1 MAVLKMRDASL
12 GYGVTTV
19 LHDVTIAVEP
29 GIALALIGANGSGK
43 STLLKGIIG
52 LCSVTGS
59 LELTG
64 EVGYVP
70 QHQDI
75 DSSFPISA
83 KGVVEI
89 GLYATTP
96 WWRRIDSHQVN
107 AALSQVNLM
116 DKAVERFG
124 NLSGGQRQRV
134 LIARALVTQ
143 PALMLLDEP
152 FNGLDTT
159 SRDVLVQVL
168 TELKR
173 QGAAIIVSTH
183 DYSLAEQLCE
193 QTAIVANGRI
203 TVYDTDQ
210 ALTHHVH

>member
-1 MAVLKMRDASL
+1 MVVLNIREANV
-12 GYGVTTV
+12 GYGATTV
-19 LHDVTIAVEP
+19 LHGVTIAIEP

-43 STLLKGIIG
+43 STLIKGVVG
-52 LCSVTGS
+52 LCDVTGS
-59 LELTG
+59 LEVTG
-64 EVGYVP
+64 GVGYVP

-75 DSSFPISA
+75 DSSFPVSA
-83 KGVVEI
+83 QRVVEM
-89 GLYATTP
+89 GLYATTS
-96 WWRRIDSHQVN
+96 WWRRIDSHKVH
-107 AALSQVNLM
+107 AALSQVNLAA
-116 DKAVERFG
+116 KADERFG

-143 PALMLLDEP
+143 PTLVLLDEP

-159 SRDVLVQVL
+159 SREVLVQVL

-173 QGAAIIVSTH
+173 QGAAIMVSTH

-193 QTAIVANGRI
+193 QTAIVANGSI

-210 ALTHHVH
+210 ALTHYAY